1 MFPLC
6 DPFPRCRSS
15 FPMNTTTAQPT
26 QLHRIQQRLA
36 ESRVLSFSVL
46 IHAILIA
53 LAGTYIITHQEPPED
68 MIIGQIDETLSNV
81 APLPEQEQ
89 EKPKEPEVA
98 QSKPEVVAKETK
110 PNSGENPLDPPRT
123 KGRSDINIPLPPF
136 GGGVDIPRTIPI
148 PPSPLPPHK
157 LPATIGLRFNKDTM
171 GRILTAKPGKPGST
185 TASED
190 AVISGLRWL
199 RTHQAE
205 DGSWGDQ
212 NKSAMTGL
220 ALLCFLGHGELADSK
235 EFGYAVNKGIQWLV
249 DQGTIHQGRLS
260 MTGADWGSGNAGVY
274 EHAIA
279 TYALGEY
286 FTMSKDERV
295 LEVLRPAVNY
305 IVQGQSPDGGWMY
318 HFDKTQ
324 GDTSVSGWQVQAL
337 KAAHLTGLHLSGVDI
352 ALDRA
357 MEQFARVRGPGGGYG
372 YRGPED
378 RYSLTGVGVLCQLF
392 WGEKRTADLRRSVN
406 FISEKSARDF
416 PVKYQHEKADLYAW
430 YYHSQA
436 MLMFGGVAWL
446 DWNKKFQ
453 DEIVRAQVVDG
464 SWPVMKAPGHG
475 NLQSDPKANGATYRT
490 ALSILMLEVY
500 YRYMPTQQSEVSSEP
515 PKLALR

>member
-1 MFPLC
+1 
-6 DPFPRCRSS
+6 
-15 FPMNTTTAQPT
+15 MNTTTAQPSP
-26 QLHRIQQRLA
+26 LHRIHQRLA
-36 ESRVLSFSVL
+36 ESRVLSFSML

-53 LAGTYIITHQEPPED
+53 LAGTYIISRQEPPED
-68 MIIGQIDETLSNV
+68 MVMGQMDETSSSV
-81 APLPEQEQ
+81 APPPEQQ
-89 EKPKEPEVA
+89 TDRPLDINIA
-98 QSKPEVVAKETK
+98 QPKPEDVVKEQAARL
-110 PNSGENPLDPPRT
+110 NADLFDPPSAQ
-123 KGRSDINIPLPPF
+123 GPSLINHPRPPIPSRGLGDMPIPLPPS
-136 GGGVDIPRTIPI
+136 
-148 PPSPLPPHK
+148 PSPPHK
-157 LPATIGLRFNKDTM
+157 VHATIGLRFNKDGM

-190 AVISGLRWL
+190 AVLRGLKWL
-199 RTHQAE
+199 REHQSK
-205 DGSWGDQ
+205 DGSWGEQ

-220 ALLCFLGHGELADSK
+220 ALLCFLGHGELIDSK
-235 EFGYAVNKGIQWLV
+235 EFGYVVNNGIQWLV
-249 DQGTIHQGRLS
+249 DQGTMHQGRLS
-260 MTGADWGSGNAGVY
+260 MTGADWGTGNAGVY

-295 LEVLRPAVNY
+295 VEVLRPAVNY
-305 IVQGQSPDGGWMY
+305 IVHGQGPDGGWMY

-337 KAAHLTGLHLSGVDI
+337 KAAHLTGLNLPGVDA

-357 MEQFARVRGPGGGYG
+357 MAHFARVRGPSGGYG
-372 YRGPED
+372 YRGAED

-453 DEIVRAQVVDG
+453 DEIVRAQGLDG
-464 SWPVMKAPGHG
+464 SWPIMKAPGHG
-475 NLQSDPKANGATYRT
+475 NLQNAPGDTGATYRT
-490 ALSILMLEVY
+490 ALGILMLEVY

-515 PKLALR
+515 PRVALR

>member
-1 MFPLC
+1 
-6 DPFPRCRSS
+6 
-15 FPMNTTTAQPT
+15 MNTTTAQPSH
-26 QLHRIQQRLA
+26 LHRIHQRLA
-36 ESRVLSFSVL
+36 ESRVLSFSLL

-53 LAGTYIITHQEPPED
+53 LAGTYIISRQTPPED
-68 MIIGQIDETLSNV
+68 MMAGEVEMASSSI
-81 APLPEQEQ
+81 APPNDHIEDG
-89 EKPKEPEVA
+89 PKEPAIAGPNLAQVA
-98 QSKPEVVAKETK
+98 ERQTPAPAFDLPTTRAEGSTIIP
-110 PNSGENPLDPPRT
+110 PPRPFVDFADGPVT
-123 KGRSDINIPLPPF
+123 TLPPSTF
-136 GGGVDIPRTIPI
+136 
-148 PPSPLPPHK
+148 SPQNV
-157 LPATIGLRFNKDTM
+157 PATIGLRFNKDGM
-171 GRILTAKPGKPGST
+171 GRILTAKLGKPGST

-199 RTHQAE
+199 RDHQSQ
-205 DGSWGDQ
+205 DGSWGDK

-220 ALLCFLGHGELADSK
+220 ALLCFLGHGELIDSK
-235 EFGYAVNKGIQWLV
+235 EFGYVVNNGIQWLV
-249 DQGTIHQGRLS
+249 DQGTKHQGRLS

-295 LEVLRPAVNY
+295 LEVLRPAVDY
-305 IVQGQSPDGGWMY
+305 IVQGQGPDGGWMY

-337 KAAHLTGLHLSGVDI
+337 KAAHLTGLNFPGVDT

-357 MEQFARVRGPGGGYG
+357 MAHFTRVRGPSGGYG
-372 YRGPED
+372 YRGAED

-416 PVKYQHEKADLYAW
+416 PVKYQHEKADLYVW

-453 DEIVRAQVVDG
+453 DEIVRAQALDG
-464 SWPVMKAPGHG
+464 SWPTMKAPGHG
-475 NLQSDPKANGATYRT
+475 NLQNDPKVTGATYRT
-490 ALSILMLEVY
+490 ALSILMLEVF
-500 YRYMPTQQSEVSSEP
+500 YRYMPTQQSEASSEP
-515 PKLALR
+515 LKIALR